1 MRTLRSATM
10 VLGLLATT
18 WAHGSLC
25 FTLIDARGAIVS
37 HSATSPVDL
46 SNAIS
51 DELRRKFPGHH
62 LVFGD
67 DKDCPAFSGGL
78 YAVSDVRDTRS
89 AGVQGGADMRA
100 PRRARN

>member
-1 MRTLRSATM
+1 MRTLRSAAM
-10 VLGLLATT
+10 ALGLLATT

-62 LVFGD
+62 LVFGND
-67 DKDCPAFSGGL
+67 RDCPAFSGGPFT
-78 YAVSDVRDTRS
+78 AFDVRDTRP
-89 AGVQGGADMRA
+89 AGVQAGPDMRA